1 MHLWMQQRIFDGFE
15 NIDSEQ
21 QTTGNS
27 EGRCK
32 RLRNQNQNLLHNIDE
47 LPRIININLVLFP
60 SLGIIPLRDSTFLG
74 ILIEGDGN
82 VS

>member
-21 QTTGNS
+21 QLTGNS

-32 RLRNQNQNLLHNIDE
+32 RLRLLG
-47 LPRIININLVLFP
+47 PKP
-60 SLGIIPLRDSTFLG
+60 TPQY
-74 ILIEGDGN
+74 
-82 VS
+82 

>member
-21 QTTGNS
+21 QETGNS

-32 RLRNQNQNLLHNIDE
+32 RLRLLG
-47 LPRIININLVLFP
+47 PKP
-60 SLGIIPLRDSTFLG
+60 TPQY
-74 ILIEGDGN
+74 
-82 VS
+82 